1 MRGEKKKSKIKWQQP
16 VSMSIFLVIG
26 ICGGFFIGEYVGG
39 LMKKGGQKGE
49 VIWVMVFFFL
59 SFLAAVY
66 LQVVIHEAGH
76 LVFGLLTGYKFSS
89 FRIGSFLVLKEGEK
103 LKGKCL
109 TITGTGGQCLM
120 APPPLEDGRMPYVL
134 YNIGGVL
141 FNLFAGIL
149 FLILHFV
156 CKDIK
161 ALAVIFL
168 CMALVGWG
176 YALMNG
182 IPMRVGPV
190 DNDGRNALSLGKNP
204 KAMRGLWIQ
213 LKVSEQIARGVRLK
227 DMPKEWFEMP
237 AKEDMQNSMVAA
249 VAVFA
254 CNRLMDEQKF
264 EEAAFEMRRLLAMES
279 AIVGV
284 HSSLLKCDLVF
295 CELIGENRA
304 REIEGLMDK
313 EQKAFMKAMHEFPG
327 VLRTEYALALLKE
340 RDMDA
345 AGKKKEAF
353 DKMAKTYPYP
363 SDIEGERELMA
374 VAEVKNSL

>member
-1 MRGEKKKSKIKWQQP
+1 MRGEKKKNKINRQQLAG
-16 VSMSIFLVIG
+16 VVTFLVIG
-26 ICGGFFIGEYVGG
+26 ICSGFFIGEYVGG
-39 LMKKGGQKGE
+39 LMKRGGQKGE

-76 LVFGLLTGYKFSS
+76 LVFGLLTGYKFLS

-103 LKGKCL
+103 LKGKRL

-120 APPPLEDGRMPYVL
+120 APPPERRMPYVL
-134 YNIGGVL
+134 YNMGGVL

-149 FLILHFV
+149 FLILHLV

-161 ALAVIFL
+161 ALAVFFL

-190 DNDGRNALSLGKNP
+190 DNDGRNALALGKNP
-204 KAMRGLWIQ
+204 KAMGGLWIQ

-227 DMPKEWFEMP
+227 DMPREWFEMP
-237 AKEDMQNSMVAA
+237 AKEDMKNSMVAA

-254 CNRLMDEQKF
+254 CNRLMDEQKL
-264 EEAAFEMRRLLAMES
+264 EEAALEIRRLLAMES

-295 CELIGENRA
+295 CELLGENRV
-304 REIEGLMDK
+304 REIEQLMDK
-313 EQKAFMKAMHEFPG
+313 EQKAFMKVMHEFPG

-340 RDMDA
+340 GDLEA
-345 AGKKKEAF
+345 ARKKKEAF

-374 VAEVKNSL
+374 LAEVKNSL